1 MISDLGVIIAAGGS
15 SQRYG
20 EKDKLLE
27 DLGGMPVFCR
37 SIRNFLP
44 LISPGNM
51 VVAVRRDA
59 LDGYRKLADE
69 FLPGNH
75 IKWVA
80 GGKNRVESVT
90 NALAELSLTDGL
102 VAIHD
107 AARPLATA
115 ELLLKVAARARICG
129 GAIAASK
136 VADSLKL
143 AGENSMM
150 ISRPLSRDLVYCAET
165 PQIFDLKNYRTAC
178 AALDGEVPTD
188 DAEIM
193 RLAGFPVEL
202 VISGIWNIKL
212 TSPEDLVK
220 LRQCVPGDSDD

>member
-27 DLGGMPVFCR
+27 NLGGMPVFCC

-59 LDGYRKLADE
+59 LDSYRKRADE
-69 FLPGNH
+69 FLPGNR
-75 IKWVA
+75 IKWVE

-90 NALAELSLTDGL
+90 NALAKLPLQEGL

-115 ELLLKVAARARICG
+115 ELLLKVAQRARICG

-136 VADSLKL
+136 VADSLKR
-143 AGENSMM
+143 AGENSML
-150 ISRPLSRDLVYCAET
+150 ISCPVDRELIYCAET
-165 PQIFDLKNYRTAC
+165 PQIFDLKNYRSAC
-178 AALDGEVPTD
+178 AALNGEVPTD

-212 TSPEDLVK
+212 TSPEDLAK
-220 LRQCVPGDSDD
+220 LRYCNPGYSNE

>member
-27 DLGGMPVFCR
+27 ELGGMPVFLH

-44 LISPGNM
+44 EIAPGNL
-51 VVAVRRDA
+51 VVAVRA
-59 LDGYRKLADE
+59 AVLDEFRRLADD

-75 IKWVA
+75 IVWVA
-80 GGKNRVESVT
+80 GGADRVSSVR
-90 NALAELSLTDGL
+90 NALAALPLDSGL
-102 VAIHD
+102 VAVHD

-115 ELLLKVAARARICG
+115 ALLKKVADRARISG
-129 GAIAASK
+129 GAIAAGK
-136 VADSLKL
+136 VVDSLKL
-143 AGENSMM
+143 AGDDGFILAPVPREKMF
-150 ISRPLSRDLVYCAET
+150 YAET

-178 AALDGEVPTD
+178 ENLHGAVPGD

-202 VISGIWNIKL
+202 VESGQWNLKL
-212 TSPEDLVK
+212 TAPEDLTI
-220 LRQCVPGDSDD
+220 LRQIFTGM